1 MLNGTKIAM
10 FPKRF
15 FITIVGI
22 VLKRLSCE
30 EMVLNG
36 IRLQFHAP
44 CSLLNLTELIFSIM
58 EFTDKS
64 NLINKTIDNTIQ
76 YIMNIL
82 LITFMTITS
91 KIGIK
96 CKPLL

>member
-1 MLNGTKIAM
+1 MSNGTKIAM

-36 IRLQFHAP
+36 TKLQFHAP
-44 CSLLNLTELIFSIM
+44 CPLLHLTELIFSIM
-58 EFTDKS
+58 VFTDKS
-64 NLINKTIDNTIQ
+64 NFNNKAIDNTIQ

-82 LITFMTITS
+82 SFTR
-91 KIGIK
+91 
-96 CKPLL
+96 